1 MVTGRKEIIF
11 FVLLIFIMYFTGMIP
26 LLLNSINGKLNPY
39 YVLIVTCVL
48 SSLYLMLIYSGNNMS
63 SQRDDFLF
71 ELTPAKICDGGAYMA
86 TSGWRRDFCNN
97 FMNTE
102 EGQKQYSMYNS
113 SGGFV
118 GRPLNNKKFN
128 GNRGAGWG
136 EGNCKPDKLLPL

>member
-11 FVLLIFIMYFTGMIP
+11 FVLLIFIMYFSGMIP
-26 LLLNSINGKLNPY
+26 LLLHSINDKLNPY

-48 SSLYLMLIYSGNNMS
+48 FSLYLMLIYSGNNFS
-63 SQRDDFLF
+63 SQKDDFLF

-86 TSGWRRDFCNN
+86 TSGWRRDFCNKY
-97 FMNTE
+97 MNTK
-102 EGQKQYSMYNS
+102 EGQKDYSMFNS

-128 GNRGAGWG
+128 GYNGPGYK
-136 EGNCKPDKLLPL
+136 EGDCKTEKLLPL

>member
-71 ELTPAKICDGGAYMA
+71 ELFL
-86 TSGWRRDFCNN
+86 S
-97 FMNTE
+97 
-102 EGQKQYSMYNS
+102 
-113 SGGFV
+113 
-118 GRPLNNKKFN
+118 
-128 GNRGAGWG
+128 
-136 EGNCKPDKLLPL
+136 